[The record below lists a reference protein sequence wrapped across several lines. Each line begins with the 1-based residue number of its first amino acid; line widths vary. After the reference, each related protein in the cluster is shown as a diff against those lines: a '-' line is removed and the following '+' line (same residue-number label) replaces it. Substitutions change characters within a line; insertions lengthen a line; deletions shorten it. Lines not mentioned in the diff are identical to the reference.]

1 MGEYRHLHRQKA
13 LSKSL
18 RRGRMFGFIPPWKFG
33 RIRAMP
39 SCVLAY
45 SGGLDTSVI
54 LGWLQDEGYDV
65 HAVYVDLGQP
75 CEDREATLAKALA
88 CGAKTA
94 RIVDAR
100 EELCRDFAFPVLQ
113 WQAKYE
119 GIYLLGTSIARPL
132 ISKVCLQ
139 VAREVGAD
147 AYAHGATG
155 KGNDQ
160 CRFQLAAEAL
170 DPNVKVIAP
179 WRIEKFRDLFPGRS
193 EMIAFCE
200 QKNIPVKASLAKPY
214 SSDENCLHISYEA
227 GKLEDLQVN
236 GVELV
241 DFGMTV
247 SPEQAPDKSE
257 TVTIGFE
264 SGVPVTVNGQRLSAL
279 GVVTEL
285 NKIGGRN
292 GVGRIDIVENRF
304 VGMKSRGVYEA
315 PGMTVL
321 YAALMM
327 VEQLTLDRD
336 LTHLRDRLAPEVAEM
351 VYYGF
356 WYTAKM
362 DALLAFIRQTQVPV
376 TGEVTLK
383 LYKGNIMVDSRQS
396 PNSLYD
402 EGIASMEG
410 GSSSYNQTD
419 AEGFLR
425 IQSLPGRVQGSVTPR
440 TY

>member
-1 MGEYRHLHRQKA
+1 
-13 LSKSL
+13 
-18 RRGRMFGFIPPWKFG
+18 
-33 RIRAMP
+33 MP

-54 LGWLQDEGYDV
+54 LGWLKDEGYDV

-75 CEDREATLAKALA
+75 CEDREEILEKAHNQGVVSA
-88 CGAKTA
+88 Q
-94 RIVDAR
+94 IIDAQ

-113 WQAKYE
+113 WQARYE
-119 GIYLLGTSIARPL
+119 GPYLLGTSIARPL

-139 VAREVGAD
+139 VARDVGAD

-160 CRFQLAAEAL
+160 CRFQLAAESL
-170 DPNVKVIAP
+170 DPGVQVIAP
-179 WRIEKFRDLFPGRS
+179 WRIERFRNLFPGRT
-193 EMIAFCE
+193 EMIAFCQE
-200 QKNIPVKASLAKPY
+200 KGIPVKASVEKPY

-227 GKLEDLQVN
+227 GLLEDLEQN

-247 SPEQAPDKSE
+247 SPREAPEDGE
-257 TVTIGFE
+257 TLEIAFE
-264 SGVPVTVNGQRLSAL
+264 SGVPVSIDGQSFSPLEM
-279 GVVTEL
+279 VKEL
-285 NKIGGRN
+285 NTRAGRN
-292 GVGRIDIVENRF
+292 GVGRIDMVENRF

-321 YAALMM
+321 YEAHRL
-327 VEQLTLDRD
+327 VEQLTLDRA
-336 LTHLRDRLAPEVAEM
+336 LVHLRDRLAPEVAEM

-356 WYTAKM
+356 WFCPKF
-362 DALLAFIRQTQVPV
+362 DALLAFIRQAQQPV
-376 TGEVTLK
+376 TGSVTLK
-383 LYKGNIMVDSRQS
+383 LYKGNISVDGRRS

-402 EGIASMEG
+402 AEVASMEG
-410 GSSSYNQTD
+410 GGSYNQDD

-425 IQSLPGRVQGSVTPR
+425 IMGLPARVQGTVAPR
-440 TY
+440 EY

>member
-1 MGEYRHLHRQKA
+1 
-13 LSKSL
+13 
-18 RRGRMFGFIPPWKFG
+18 
-33 RIRAMP
+33 MP

-54 LGWLQDEGYDV
+54 LGWLQDEGYAV
-65 HAVYVDLGQP
+65 HCVYVDLGQP
-75 CEDREATLAKALA
+75 CEDREAILKKAHD
-88 CGAKTA
+88 CGAASA

-100 EELCRDFAFPVLQ
+100 EELCRDFAFPVLA

-139 VAREVGAD
+139 VAREVGAT
-147 AYAHGATG
+147 AFAHGATG

-170 DPNVKVIAP
+170 EPEIEIIAP
-179 WRIEKFRDLFPGRS
+179 WRMKKYRDAFPGRT
-193 EMIAFCE
+193 EMIDFCTA
-200 QKNIPVKASLAKPY
+200 KKIPVKASISKPY

-227 GKLEDLQVN
+227 GDLEDPAVD
-236 GVELV
+236 GVSII

-247 SPEQAPDKSE
+247 SPQQAPDKVE
-257 TVTIGFE
+257 RVRIGFE
-264 SGVPVTVNGQRLSAL
+264 QGVPVTIDGKRKSAL
-279 GVVTEL
+279 EMVEEM
-285 NKIGGRN
+285 NRIAGRN

-315 PGMTVL
+315 PGMTAL
-321 YAALMM
+321 YAAHLAI
-327 VEQLTLDRD
+327 EQLTVDRD
-336 LTHLRDRLAPEVAEM
+336 TIHLRDRLAPEVAEM

-356 WYTAKM
+356 WYVPKM
-362 DALLAFIRQTQVPV
+362 DALMAFSREVEKPV
-376 TGEVTLK
+376 SGEVTLG
-383 LYKGNIMVDSRQS
+383 LYKGNVLVQGRTS

-402 EGIASMEG
+402 AAVASMEG
-410 GSSSYNQTD
+410 GGSYDQTD

-425 IQSLPGRVQGSVTPR
+425 IQGLPSRVMGKVRPR
-440 TY
+440 KY

>member
-1 MGEYRHLHRQKA
+1 
-13 LSKSL
+13 
-18 RRGRMFGFIPPWKFG
+18 
-33 RIRAMP
+33 MP

-54 LGWLQDEGYDV
+54 LGWLQEEGYDV

-75 CEDREATLAKALA
+75 CEDRQAILKKAKD
-88 CGAKTA
+88 CGAKSA
-94 RIVDAR
+94 RIVDAQ

-119 GIYLLGTSIARPL
+119 GVYLLGTSIARPL
-132 ISKVCLQ
+132 ITKVCLQ

-160 CRFQLAAEAL
+160 CRFQLAADAL
-170 DPNVKVIAP
+170 NPAMKVIAP
-179 WRIEKFRDLFPGRS
+179 WRIEKFRQRFPGRS
-193 EMIAFCE
+193 EMIAFCS
-200 QKNIPVKASLAKPY
+200 QKNIPVKASVSKPY

-227 GKLEDLQVN
+227 GQLEELNVN

-241 DFGMTV
+241 EFGMVT
-247 SPEQAPDKSE
+247 PPQKAPDKPE
-257 TVTIGFE
+257 NVKIRFE
-264 SGVPVTVNGQRLSAL
+264 SGVPVAVNGKAMSPLEI
-279 GVVTEL
+279 VKTL
-285 NKIGGRN
+285 NTIGGRN
-292 GVGRIDIVENRF
+292 GIGLVDMVENRF

-321 YAALMM
+321 YTAHRV

-336 LTHLRDRLAPEVAEM
+336 LMHLRDQLAPVVAEM

-356 WYTAKM
+356 WYAAKM
-362 DALLAFIRQTQVPV
+362 DALLAFIRQAQTPV
-376 TGEVTLK
+376 TGEASLD
-383 LYKGNIMVDSRQS
+383 LYKGNLTVAGRTS
-396 PNSLYD
+396 PNNLYD
-402 EGIASMEG
+402 EGIATMEG
-410 GSSSYNQTD
+410 GGSYNQTD

-425 IQSLPGRVQGSVTPR
+425 IQCLPRRVQGRVTR
-440 TY
+440 RKY

>member
-1 MGEYRHLHRQKA
+1 
-13 LSKSL
+13 
-18 RRGRMFGFIPPWKFG
+18 
-33 RIRAMP
+33 MP

-54 LGWLQDEGYDV
+54 LGWLLDEGYDV

-75 CEDREATLAKALA
+75 CEDRDAILAKARS

-119 GIYLLGTSIARPL
+119 GSYLLGTSIARPL

-170 DPNVKVIAP
+170 NPAVQLIAP
-179 WRIEKFRDLFPGRS
+179 WRMEKFRARFPGRR
-193 EMIAFCE
+193 EMIAYCD
-200 QKNIPVKASLAKPY
+200 QKKIAVKASVAKPY

-227 GKLEDLQVN
+227 GRLEDLTVN

-247 SPEQAPDKSE
+247 SPQQAPDKIES
-257 TVTIGFE
+257 VTIGF
-264 SGVPVTVNGQRLSAL
+264 SAGVPVSVNGRNLGAL
-279 GVVTEL
+279 AVVSEL

-292 GVGRIDIVENRF
+292 GIGRIDMVENRF

-321 YAALMM
+321 YAAHQL
-327 VEQLTLDRD
+327 VEQLTADRD
-336 LTHLRDRLAPEVAEM
+336 LLHLRDRLAPEVAEM

-362 DALLAFIRQTQVPV
+362 DALLAFIRDAQKNV
-376 TGEVTLK
+376 TGEVSLN
-383 LYKGNIMVDSRQS
+383 LYKGNITVNSRQS
-396 PNSLYD
+396 PQSLYD
-402 EGIASMEG
+402 EGVASMEG
-410 GSSSYNQTD
+410 GGSYNQSD

-425 IQSLPGRVQGSVTPR
+425 IQGLPVRVQGRVNPR
-440 TY
+440 KY